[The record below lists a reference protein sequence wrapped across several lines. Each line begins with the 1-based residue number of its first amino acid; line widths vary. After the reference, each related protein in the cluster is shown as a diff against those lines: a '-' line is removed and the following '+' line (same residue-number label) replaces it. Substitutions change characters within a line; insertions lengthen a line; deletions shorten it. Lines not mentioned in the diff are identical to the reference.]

1 MTKANGRPLVQKG
14 EPAPDFTLPAAHGD
28 GTVSLADYRGRS
40 PVLLALF
47 RGLY

>member
-1 MTKANGRPLVQKG
+1 MTTDVTMPLRRG
-14 EPAPDFTLPAAHGD
+14 DDAPDFTLPAVTRD
-28 GTVSLADYRGRS
+28 GLISLSEYRGRA